1 VTQILPLLILAA
13 LLVAMMLFSRRNK
26 QRAAQA
32 DSLRRERITTG
43 TEVMTTSGLY
53 GTVVSVND
61 DGSVLLSIAPGV
73 EVRWTLAAL
82 REVGELPDQYRGP
95 IASGVSQPGAPQAG
109 APRPGAP
116 QVEASQ
122 PGQASAAQRPYP
134 SRPAAAKSRRRRPGS
149 EGSDPA

>member
-26 QRAAQA
+26 QRAALA

-43 TEVMTTSGLY
+43 TDVMTTSGLY
-53 GTVVSVND
+53 GTVVSVNS

-95 IASGVSQPGAPQAG
+95 IAGEASQPEVSHPEVSQPGGAAVPQ
-109 APRPGAP
+109 
-116 QVEASQ
+116 Q
-122 PGQASAAQRPYP
+122 PYA
-134 SRPAAAKSRRRRPGS
+134 SRPAVAKSRKRRPGS
-149 EGSDPA
+149 DGPDPT

>member
-1 VTQILPLLILAA
+1 MTQILPLLILAA
-13 LLVAMMLFSRRNK
+13 LLVAMMAFSRRTK

-53 GTVVSVND
+53 GTVVSVNE

-95 IASGVSQPGAPQAG
+95 IAAAPEPGDARAPQ
-109 APRPGAP
+109 RS
-116 QVEASQ
+116 EL
-122 PGQASAAQRPYP
+122 
-134 SRPAAAKSRRRRPGS
+134 SRPAAAKSRKRRAGS
-149 EGSDPA
+149 EGPNPV

>member
-53 GTVVSVND
+53 ATVVSVND

-95 IASGVSQPGAPQAG
+95 LAGGGSQPGA
-109 APRPGAP
+109 
-116 QVEASQ
+116 SQ
-122 PGQASAAQRPYP
+122 PEGFQSGGASAAQRPYAA
-134 SRPAAAKSRRRRPGS
+134 SRPTAAKSRRRRPGS